1 MYIYSLTLIITNPK
15 REAMK
20 RLSLFFLLISNLV
33 FAGSNFIVNSTGDS
47 PDSVLNG
54 SCSTGATIGGQP
66 ECTLRAAIQEANNT
80 TGSLISF
87 NITNGCD
94 VNNICTI
101 NINTATSRLPD
112 ITSQVAI
119 NGLTQLGNSSLC
131 GMDIPSRSNY
141 HVVIQGDGVDI
152 GLRLESGSSG
162 STISGLNI
170 RGFFNNLAIIN
181 SSNNTIECN
190 FIGTDETGMQVAL
203 NNNSNGIV
211 LGCTAT
217 NNIIGGTSASKGNLI
232 SGHQVDGIQ
241 FYGGFSCNPEF
252 NEPHSNSIVGNF
264 IGTFKDGVTS
274 AGNIYTGVSFFG
286 GVANNNWIGAVSGSN
301 TISPNVIS
309 ANGTG
314 IYIDSMDN
322 LVIRGNYIGTDVTGT
337 ERIGN
342 TYGGIEI
349 VNGTNIEVGNPD
361 SPLFANTIAY
371 NDNGVMLTGAS
382 AANNHI
388 ERNSMYGNK
397 NQAIEI
403 IRDNSF
409 TNDGQNPNDAD
420 DADTGANLL
429 MNTVEILDYQTS
441 YDEFLMTYILD
452 ITASID
458 ASDTNAAYPLWIT
471 FYSTDVSES
480 MQGRKYLG
488 GEAIMTPA
496 ATHNLLYFYQTSD
509 YDDGMYVAMTV
520 TDANGNTSEM
530 SQPVTI
536 GEFDLIFAN
545 GFDY

>member
-1 MYIYSLTLIITNPK
+1 
-15 REAMK
+15 MK

-471 FYSTDVSES
+471 FYSTD
-480 MQGRKYLG
+480 
-488 GEAIMTPA
+488 
-496 ATHNLLYFYQTSD
+496 
-509 YDDGMYVAMTV
+509 
-520 TDANGNTSEM
+520 
-530 SQPVTI
+530 
-536 GEFDLIFAN
+536 
-545 GFDY
+545 